1 MCEKERGKYCFC
13 TFLRL
18 LAAALPTRRV
28 QSRCI
33 ATFAHNLKGSSS
45 PSYSEN
51 GKPRQN
57 TQDFCFCALLCR
69 RVPGDVDGGLCP
81 AL

>member
-1 MCEKERGKYCFC
+1 MWKYCFC

-18 LAAALPTRRV
+18 LPAALFTRRV

-33 ATFAHNLKGSSS
+33 ATFAHTLKSSS
-45 PSYSEN
+45 SSSYSEN
-51 GKPRQN
+51 KKQAALKYRRLL
-57 TQDFCFCALLCR
+57 FCALLCR